1 MATSYEIFTSRFSK
15 TIIDSV
21 YQEIVSKTATY
32 YHWFGKE
39 NLWTDFLS
47 PFIPSGAVDSPGA
60 PSYNFRYELHV
71 RRDILT
77 AKKIK
82 PSDVSYVIRR
92 IDWEPDTVYDMY
104 DDAIESVTGVGYAP
118 APSGAT
124 KLEDAN
130 FYVLSSQYNVYK
142 CIWNNGAAAST
153 VMPTGTTHQIFTTSD
168 GYKWKFMYSLPI
180 SLRTKFLSTAYMPVT
195 TALKAPYYSGG
206 SITSI
211 NITAG
216 GIGYNATTTT
226 ASIVGNGYKE
236 ENPYVINSITI
247 NDAGDSYS
255 TTPTITID
263 EPYFAN
269 DWASAASIRVGSY
282 IKYFNSATQDT
293 NYYYIISGTLLGTS
307 GPTHTSGTVTNGSA
321 QLEYVGTRAKASC
334 VLSGATISTVTLD
347 SAGFGYTSTPLV
359 TTSAGKT
366 KDADYSTNNAF
377 STGQIIKSGLRYYTV
392 TTGGTTGTT
401 APTHTSGAVSNGTA
415 ILTYLARDA
424 NLTTVTTKTEAEIT
438 LEISPGTDAVFRVD
452 VTSAGTKYSE
462 APTITFTA
470 PSTAGGVTATGTV
483 VIGAS
488 GAVSYV
494 TINDPGN
501 GYTSTPTC
509 TITAPNITF
518 NGATA
523 VDDTAETITY
533 NTHKF
538 VTGDSVT
545 YSNGGGTSITGL
557 TSGATTAGSFVT
569 AGRYIIR
576 TLTGT
581 TQAQWNTAAGTSGL
595 TYIVGDIFTAAAA
608 GAGTGTAQRV
618 YYVIRTD
625 ANTFKLAINS
635 ANATAGTAI
644 NLTDGVG
651 AAHTLTLTNGAALG
665 TVYLGTGGEVVG
677 YTITNPGIGYTTA
690 DITITDSSGSGSG
703 AALSVDFDIG
713 NVNTLQSN
721 VELLAVPGSIETVKV
736 EDGGTGYGAATVS
749 ILGDGQGATATATVS
764 GGKVTAVNI
773 VNAGSGYTWTEVV
786 VSGGA
791 GTGCLARAIMS
802 PLGGHGFNAVEELF
816 ARSLQFYTAMSR
828 DLNQGI
834 EITNDYRK
842 AGLIRNLKKFGTNQ
856 RFSDEI
862 GSGCVLI
869 TGQFDKLKL
878 FQDMLLLKQETTGI
892 NYKKYRIV
900 DFNDT
905 QILLSVFNNFTINV
919 GDIIVTDPTNGGL
932 EANPTVPVS
941 TITVESVSE
950 RTIDQFSGDFVF
962 FSVREPYAPSD
973 DQIIT
978 IRTTLAL

>member
-1 MATSYEIFTSRFSK
+1 MASSYEIFTSRFKK
-15 TIIDSV
+15 TVIDSV

-39 NLWTDFLS
+39 NGWTDFLS
-47 PFIPSGAVDSPGA
+47 PFIPSSTSDIPGQ

-92 IDWEPDTVYDMY
+92 IDWEPNTVYDMY
-104 DDAIESVTGVGYAP
+104 DDAIESSTGVGYAP

-130 FYVLSSQYNVYK
+130 FYVLTSQYNVYK
-142 CIWNNGAAAST
+142 CIWNNKATAST
-153 VMPTGTTHQIFTTSD
+153 VMPTGTTHQIFTTAD
-168 GYKWKFMYSLPI
+168 GYRWKFMYSLPI
-180 SLRTKFLSTAYMPVT
+180 SLRNKFLSTAYMPVT
-195 TALKAPYYSGG
+195 TAIKAPYYSGG

-211 NITAG
+211 SIDSG
-216 GIGYNATTTT
+216 GIGYNAGTTT
-226 ASIVGNGYKE
+226 ATITGNGYKE
-236 ENPYVINSITI
+236 ENPYIINSITI
-247 NDAGDSYS
+247 VDAGDSYS
-255 TTPTITID
+255 TTPTITIS

-269 DWASAASIRVGSY
+269 EWASGASILVGTY
-282 IKYFNSATQDT
+282 IKHFNSATQNT
-293 NYYYIISGTLLGTS
+293 NYYYILSGTLLGTS
-307 GPTHTSGTVTNGSA
+307 GPTHTTGTVTNGSA
-321 QLEYVGTRAKASC
+321 QLKYVGTRAKASC
-334 VLSGATISTVTLD
+334 VLSGTAISTITLA
-347 SAGFGYTSTPLV
+347 AGSFGYTGTPTV
-359 TTSAGKT
+359 TTSAGIT
-366 KDADYSTNNAF
+366 KDADYAINSAF
-377 STGQIIKSGLRYYTV
+377 STSDIIKSGLRYYTV

-401 APTHTSGAVSNGTA
+401 APTHTSGAVANGTTL
-415 ILTYLARDA
+415 LTYLGRDA
-424 NLTTVTTKTEAEIT
+424 NLTAVTTKTNAEIT

-452 VTSAGTKYSE
+452 VTSAGNKYSE
-462 APTITFTA
+462 VPTITFTA
-470 PSTAGGVTATGTV
+470 PATAGGVTATGTV

-509 TITAPNITF
+509 TITSPKITF

-533 NTHKF
+533 NAHKF

-545 YSNGGGTSITGL
+545 YNNGGGTSITGL
-557 TSGATTAGSFVT
+557 TSGNTTAGSFVT
-569 AGRYIIR
+569 SGRYIIR

-581 TQAQWNTAAGTSGL
+581 TQAEWNTAAGTSGL
-595 TYIVGDIFTAAAA
+595 TYAVGDIFTAAAA

-644 NLTDGVG
+644 DLTDGVG
-651 AAHTLTLTNGAALG
+651 AAHTLSLTNGAALG
-665 TVYLGTGGEVVG
+665 TVYLGTGGEIVG
-677 YTITNPGIGYTTA
+677 YTITNPGIGYTNA
-690 DITITDSSGSGSG
+690 NITVTDSSASGSG
-703 AALSVDFDIG
+703 ADLSVDFDIG

-721 VELLAVPGSIETVKV
+721 VELLAVPGSIETVVV
-736 EDGGTGYGAATVS
+736 EDGGTGYGAAIVE
-749 ILGDGQGATATATVS
+749 ILGDGQGATATATVI

-773 VNAGSGYTWTEVV
+773 VNAGSGYTWTDIV
-786 VSGGA
+786 VSGGV

-802 PLGGHGFNAVEELF
+802 PLGGHGFNAVEELY

-842 AGLIRNLKKFGTNQ
+842 AGLIRNLKKYGTNQ
-856 RFSDEI
+856 RFTDEI

-878 FQDMLLLKQETTGI
+878 YQDMLLLKRESSGV
-892 NYKKYRIV
+892 NYKKYRII

-905 QILLSVFNNFTINV
+905 QILLSVFNNFSINV
-919 GDIIVTDPTNGGL
+919 GDVIVTDPTNGGL
-932 EANPTVPVS
+932 ITSPELPVS

-950 RTIDQFSGDFVF
+950 RTIDQFSGDFIF

-973 DQIIT
+973 DQIVT

>member
-1 MATSYEIFTSRFSK
+1 MASSYEIFTSRFEK
-15 TIIDSV
+15 TIIDAV

-39 NLWTDFLS
+39 NGWTDFLS
-47 PFIPSGAVDSPGA
+47 PFIPSSTNDIPGQ

-92 IDWEPDTVYDMY
+92 IDWEPNTVYDMY
-104 DDAIESVTGVGYAP
+104 DDAIESSTGVGYAP

-130 FYVLSSQYNVYK
+130 FYVLTSQYNVYK
-142 CIWNNGAAAST
+142 CIWNNSAGIST
-153 VMPTGTTHQIFTTSD
+153 VMPTGTTHQIFTTAD
-168 GYKWKFMYSLPI
+168 GYRWKFMYSLPI
-180 SLRTKFLSTAYMPVT
+180 SLRNKFLSTAYMPVT

-211 NITAG
+211 SIDSG
-216 GIGYNATTTT
+216 GIGYNAGTTT
-226 ASIVGNGYKE
+226 ATITGNGYKE
-236 ENPYVINSITI
+236 ENPYIINSITI
-247 NDAGDSYS
+247 ADAGDSYS
-255 TTPTITID
+255 TTPTITIS

-269 DWASAASIRVGSY
+269 EWASGANILVGTY
-282 IKYFNSATQDT
+282 IKHFNSATQDT

-307 GPTHTSGTVTNGSA
+307 GPTHTTGTVTNGSA
-321 QLEYVGTRAKASC
+321 QLKYVGTRAKASC
-334 VLSGATISTVTLD
+334 VLSGTAISTITLA
-347 SAGFGYTSTPLV
+347 AGSFGYTSTPTV
-359 TTSAGKT
+359 TTSAGIT
-366 KDADYSTNNAF
+366 KDADYAINSAF
-377 STGQIIKSGLRYYTV
+377 STSDIIKSGLRYYTV

-401 APTHTSGAVSNGTA
+401 APTHTSGAVANGTTL
-415 ILTYLARDA
+415 LTYLGRDA
-424 NLTTVTTKTEAEIT
+424 NLTAVTTKTNAEIT

-452 VTSAGTKYSE
+452 ITSAGTKYSE
-462 APTITFTA
+462 VPTITFTA
-470 PSTAGGVTATGTV
+470 PVTAGGVTATGTV

-509 TITAPNITF
+509 TITTPKITF

-533 NTHKF
+533 NAHKF

-545 YSNGGGTSITGL
+545 YNNGGGTSITGL
-557 TSGATTAGSFVT
+557 TSGNTTAGSFVT
-569 AGRYIIR
+569 SGRYIIR

-581 TQAQWNTAAGTSGL
+581 TQAEWNTAAGTSGL
-595 TYIVGDIFTAAAA
+595 TYAVGDIFTAAAA

-618 YYVIRTD
+618 YYVIRMD
-625 ANTFKLAINS
+625 ANIIKLATTS
-635 ANATAGTAI
+635 ANASAGTAI
-644 NLTDGVG
+644 DLTDGIG
-651 AAHTLTLTNGAALG
+651 TAHTLTLTNGAALG
-665 TVYLGTGGEVVG
+665 TVYLGTGGEIVG
-677 YTITNPGIGYTTA
+677 YTITNPGIGYTDA
-690 DITITDSSGSGSG
+690 NITVTDSSASGSG
-703 AALSVDFDIG
+703 AALSVDLDIG

-721 VELLAVPGSIETVKV
+721 VELLAVPGSIEAVV
-736 EDGGTGYGAATVS
+736 IEDGGTGYGAATVE
-749 ILGDGQGATATATVS
+749 ILGDGQGATATATVT
-764 GGKVTAVNI
+764 GGKVIAINI
-773 VNAGSGYTWTEVV
+773 VNSGSGYTWTDVV

-802 PLGGHGFNAVEELF
+802 PLGGHGFNAVEELY
-816 ARSLQFYTAMSR
+816 ARSLQFYTAMSK

-842 AGLIRNLKKFGTNQ
+842 AGLIRNLKKYGTNQ
-856 RFSDEI
+856 RFTDEI

-878 FQDMLLLKQETTGI
+878 YQDMLLLKTESSGV

-905 QILLSVFNNFTINV
+905 QILLSVFNNFSINV
-919 GDIIVTDPTNGGL
+919 GDVIVTDPTNGGL
-932 EANPTVPVS
+932 ITSPELPVS

-950 RTIDQFSGDFVF
+950 RTIDQFSGDFIF

-973 DQIIT
+973 DQIVT

>member
-1 MATSYEIFTSRFSK
+1 MPTSYEIFTSRFSK

-47 PFIPSGAVDSPGA
+47 PFIPSSSSDTPGQ

-77 AKKIK
+77 TKKIK

-104 DDAIESVTGVGYAP
+104 DDAIESSTGVGYAP

-124 KLEDAN
+124 KLEDAD

-153 VMPTGTTHQIFTTSD
+153 VMPTGTTHQIFSTSD

-216 GIGYNATTTT
+216 GIGYDATTTT
-226 ASIVGNGYKE
+226 AAIVGNGYKE

-247 NDAGDSYS
+247 SHAGDSYS

-269 DWASAASIRVGSY
+269 DWVSSASIIVGSY
-282 IKYFNSATQDT
+282 IKHFNSATQDT
-293 NYYYIISGTLLGTS
+293 NYYYVISGTLLGTS
-307 GPTHTSGTVTNGSA
+307 GPTHTTGTETNGST
-321 QLEYVGTRAKASC
+321 QLKYVGTRAKASC
-334 VLSGATISTVTLD
+334 VLSGATISTVTL
-347 SAGFGYTSTPLV
+347 SNVGFGYTSTPLV
-359 TTSAGKT
+359 TTSAGIT
-366 KDADYSTNNAF
+366 KDADYSINNAF
-377 STGQIIKSGLRYYTV
+377 STSDIIKSGLIYYTV

-401 APTHTSGAVSNGTA
+401 APTHTSGAVTNGTA
-415 ILTYLARDA
+415 VLTYLARDA

-462 APTITFTA
+462 VPTITFTA
-470 PSTAGGVTATGTV
+470 PATAGGVTATGTV

-488 GAVSYV
+488 GAISYV

-501 GYTSTPTC
+501 GYTATPTC
-509 TITAPNITF
+509 TITAPTLTF

-545 YSNGGGTSITGL
+545 YSNGAGTSITGL
-557 TSGATTAGSFVT
+557 TSGNTTAGSFVT

-576 TLTGT
+576 TLGTT
-581 TQAQWNTAAGTSGL
+581 TQAEWNTAAGTSAL
-595 TYIVGDIFTAAAA
+595 TYAVGDIFTAAAA

-625 ANTFKLAINS
+625 ANTFKLATNS

-651 AAHTLTLTNGAALG
+651 AESN
-665 TVYLGTGGEVVG
+665 EF
-677 YTITNPGIGYTTA
+677 P
-690 DITITDSSGSGSG
+690 
-703 AALSVDFDIG
+703 
-713 NVNTLQSN
+713 VN
-721 VELLAVPGSIETVKV
+721 EET
-736 EDGGTGYGAATVS
+736 E
-749 ILGDGQGATATATVS
+749 
-764 GGKVTAVNI
+764 
-773 VNAGSGYTWTEVV
+773 
-786 VSGGA
+786 
-791 GTGCLARAIMS
+791 
-802 PLGGHGFNAVEELF
+802 
-816 ARSLQFYTAMSR
+816 
-828 DLNQGI
+828 
-834 EITNDYRK
+834 
-842 AGLIRNLKKFGTNQ
+842 
-856 RFSDEI
+856 
-862 GSGCVLI
+862 
-869 TGQFDKLKL
+869 
-878 FQDMLLLKQETTGI
+878 
-892 NYKKYRIV
+892 
-900 DFNDT
+900 
-905 QILLSVFNNFTINV
+905 
-919 GDIIVTDPTNGGL
+919 
-932 EANPTVPVS
+932 
-941 TITVESVSE
+941 
-950 RTIDQFSGDFVF
+950 
-962 FSVREPYAPSD
+962 
-973 DQIIT
+973 
-978 IRTTLAL
+978 